1 MTKSKWQ
8 ASDSD
13 VQAIVAG
20 SHSDPFGVLGLHQV
34 GDTWVARTFIPHAET
49 VSARTLDQRIL
60 SELEP
65 RGDGSYEGE
74 GKAPG

>member
-49 VSARTLDQRIL
+49 VSARTLDH
-60 SELEP
+60 
-65 RGDGSYEGE
+65 
-74 GKAPG
+74 